1 MAPTEGQGIPDYV
14 DGPSEQYD
22 GIARMI
28 RATLA
33 EGQYTDPDKSVLI
46 RAGVKLVHPKTY
58 AGGSDLEEFE
68 VFVAGILRW
77 LKMNCLLGATSTEM
91 QVSYLGTRL
100 TGEAQEWFYRNVE
113 RYDREVRD
121 WTLESVIQGLQKRFL
136 HTLTHHHASNKFDTV
151 SQGTKTVQEV
161 LNDLK
166 KYAARMI
173 HPPDVYTFRKR
184 FVAALRE
191 SLRNEV
197 LKKGYNAEFSTI
209 EQLYETAR
217 MVEEA
222 SRYNHGM
229 QRVENATATAASSAK
244 LTAQKT
250 RPQTGQTRAS
260 LGRES
265 TTQQMPMARAYS
277 APKPE
282 QRFAQ
287 VKDSSTKPSY
297 RQKPLPR
304 PPEKEISSTS
314 NTCYECGQ
322 VGHIRPNCPRLA
334 GKMRSAAIRPDE
346 TMDPELDPQDNEVLP
361 PDKEGEG
368 EDEERQEEEPLDEE
382 RESPRYPWDIEEEE
396 TEDNAVSYRSNAI
409 RIALDDNSAT
419 TKMMAA
425 RPNTTVTN
433 KTVEPMHS
441 HRSRHQERP
450 NRPHSDNRTLTG
462 YWEINGVKAHCLLDS
477 GSEGVFLSPEFTR
490 ATGTKTFAL
499 AQPITLQLACIGSR
513 SMINYGANATI
524 KFGRETI
531 EEYFDIANVEHYDAI
546 LGTPFLRK
554 MGIVLDFKGPG
565 TIRMGNEVIP
575 IDKVSFKNSNDTGI
589 ATSNVASTRRDGGA
603 VPKRE

>member
-1 MAPTEGQGIPDYV
+1 MTKSRQKAEEWEKKENDAAKHHKEALDQTIRAAKTALRYAVDNNLSVQEIAHAAQEVENATKARASRYRVSQAGLNADARMADLSTRSAERAFTLGVNADGELSGADQEIVQQRGRSMAPTEGQGIPDYV

-46 RAGVKLVHPKTY
+46 RAGVKLVHPETY

-173 HPPDVYTFRKR
+173 HPPDVYTFCKR

-229 QRVENATATAASSAK
+229 RCVENATAMAASSAK

-297 RQKPLPR
+297 RQKPLP
-304 PPEKEISSTS
+304 
-314 NTCYECGQ
+314 
-322 VGHIRPNCPRLA
+322 
-334 GKMRSAAIRPDE
+334 
-346 TMDPELDPQDNEVLP
+346 
-361 PDKEGEG
+361 
-368 EDEERQEEEPLDEE
+368 
-382 RESPRYPWDIEEEE
+382 
-396 TEDNAVSYRSNAI
+396 
-409 RIALDDNSAT
+409 
-419 TKMMAA
+419 
-425 RPNTTVTN
+425 
-433 KTVEPMHS
+433 
-441 HRSRHQERP
+441 
-450 NRPHSDNRTLTG
+450 
-462 YWEINGVKAHCLLDS
+462 
-477 GSEGVFLSPEFTR
+477 
-490 ATGTKTFAL
+490 
-499 AQPITLQLACIGSR
+499 
-513 SMINYGANATI
+513 
-524 KFGRETI
+524 
-531 EEYFDIANVEHYDAI
+531 
-546 LGTPFLRK
+546 
-554 MGIVLDFKGPG
+554 
-565 TIRMGNEVIP
+565 
-575 IDKVSFKNSNDTGI
+575 
-589 ATSNVASTRRDGGA
+589 
-603 VPKRE
+603 